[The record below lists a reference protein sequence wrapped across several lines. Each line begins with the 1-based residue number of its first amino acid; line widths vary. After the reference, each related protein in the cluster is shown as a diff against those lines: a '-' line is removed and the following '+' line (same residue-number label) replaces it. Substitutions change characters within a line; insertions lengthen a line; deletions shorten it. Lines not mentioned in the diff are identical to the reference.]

1 MCMHEGRNKRGET
14 KPWPYRATVRELG
27 ERGGIYADLW
37 KNTCRTSLL
46 REQYRF
52 ILAAGKE

>member
-1 MCMHEGRNKRGET
+1 MHEGRNKRGET